1 MSLIKFNGPRFPWN
15 ESLKDFF
22 NQDTFINDD
31 FFSLEKTMPSMN
43 VKEHD
48 EDFEIELA
56 APGFDKKDFKIVM
69 KDDVLEVSA
78 QRKEEETEKKED
90 YTRREFSYNS
100 FKRTMQLPTSVD
112 QEKEAKATY
121 KNGIL
126 RLKLLKRDEAKEKP
140 KKMIEVV

>member
-15 ESLKDFF
+15 ERLQDFF
-22 NQDTFINDD
+22 NQDTFINHD
-31 FFSLEKTMPSMN
+31 FFNLEKTMPSMN

-48 EDFEIELA
+48 DDFEIELA
-56 APGFDKKDFKIVM
+56 APGFDKKDFIIEM

-78 QRKEEETEKKED
+78 ERKEEESEKKED

-112 QEKEAKATY
+112 QEKDAKATY
-121 KNGIL
+121 KDGIL
-126 RLKLLKRDEAKEKP
+126 RLKLLKREEAKEKP